1 MLLLLKIFNSR
12 KHLRYCPF
20 LIKLQV
26 KACNFI
32 KKRAIPVISLQILEN
47 FQSSFF
53 IEHLWTADSKKS
65 FVSDTKFALTNNFAE
80 TISGN

>member
-1 MLLLLKIFNSR
+1 MLLKIFKSM
-12 KHLRYCPF
+12 KHLRYCLF
-20 LIKLQV
+20 LIKLLV

-53 IEHLWTADSKKS
+53 IEHQKTADSKK
-65 FVSDTKFALTNNFAE
+65 
-80 TISGN
+80 